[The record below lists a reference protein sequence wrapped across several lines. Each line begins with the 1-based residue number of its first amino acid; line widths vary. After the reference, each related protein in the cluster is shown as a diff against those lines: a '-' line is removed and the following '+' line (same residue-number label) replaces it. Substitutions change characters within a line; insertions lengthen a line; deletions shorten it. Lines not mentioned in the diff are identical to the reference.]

1 MKSKNFRLCAF
12 GLYTVLM
19 SKEAIDPSVPRG
31 ERFDGWGYTDSGL
44 DLEDN
49 SVKLIGSR
57 YEMSGKRLPNLLTW
71 ANGILQT
78 TLTLQPEY
86 QVKGLSPIP
95 APKDA
100 RAFIAALG
108 EIEFSQDEN
117 ARRRHGH
124 GHSLEEVFAIRHGQL
139 ARVPDVIVYPTSEQE
154 VQRLVQL
161 ALEHQVSLVP
171 FGGGSNVSHA
181 LACPPQ
187 DPRPIVSVDMR
198 RMNKVLSVDKENRIA
213 HVQAGI
219 VGSDLQAEL
228 EKHGFTIGHEPDSN
242 EFSTLG
248 GWIATRSSGM
258 KKNRYGNIEDIVL
271 DIRMV
276 TTKGLIEGR
285 AMPRE
290 SMGTDPRTLAFGSEG
305 NYGIITSAFVKIFAM
320 PEVQQFDSVLF
331 KNFADGYEFMR
342 ELAKHPPYP
351 ASARLMDNLQF
362 QFGQALKPEQTGWK
376 ATKSK
381 LERALVTGPL
391 GFDPNSM
398 CACTL
403 LYEGSRQEAALQS
416 AKVGQL
422 AQRFRGFRAGSENG
436 KRGYQLTFAIA
447 YIRDFFMRFGV
458 MAESFETSVSWTDL
472 PQMCEAVKT
481 RVLAEHK
488 RLGLPGYPMISWR
501 VTQLYHSGAAVYFY
515 LATLATGIKNPAEQ
529 FAVLEHAAREAIL
542 ENGGSISHH
551 HGVGKLRAGF
561 VKDVKSDAGLA
572 WIEGAKKHLD
582 PNNVFGI
589 GNQ

>member
-1 MKSKNFRLCAF
+1 MTKFA
-12 GLYTVLM
+12 V
-19 SKEAIDPSVPRG
+19 DPSVPRG

-44 DLEDN
+44 DLEN
-49 SVKLIGSR
+49 NGVKLIGAR

-71 ANGILQT
+71 ANGILKT
-78 TLTLQPEY
+78 ELVLQPEFE
-86 QVKGLSPIP
+86 VHDLSAISP
-95 APKDA
+95 ARELP
-100 RAFIAALG
+100 AFIAALG
-108 EIEFSQDEN
+108 SIGYTQEDN

-124 GHSLEEVFAIRHGQL
+124 GHSLEEVHAIRHGRL
-139 ARVPDVIVYPTSEQE
+139 TRVPDIILYPVSETQ
-154 VQRLVQL
+154 VQTLVQL
-161 ALEHQVSLVP
+161 AKEHHVLLVP

-181 LACPPQ
+181 LACPPN
-187 DPRPIVSVDMR
+187 DPRPIASVDMR
-198 RMNKVLSVDKENRIA
+198 RMNKIISIDKENRVA
-213 HVQAGI
+213 HIEAGI

-276 TTKGLIEGR
+276 TAQGLIEGR

-305 NYGIITSAFVKIFAM
+305 NFGIITSAFVKIFAL
-320 PEVQQFDSVLF
+320 PEVHQFDSVLF

-342 ELAKHPPYP
+342 ELAKYPPYP

-362 QFGQALKPEQTGWK
+362 QFGQALKPETLGWK

-403 LYEGSRQEAALQS
+403 LYEGSKQETALQS
-416 AKVGQL
+416 ARVGQL
-422 AQRFRGFRAGSENG
+422 ARQFRGFRAGGENG

-472 PQMCEAVKT
+472 PAMCEAVKT

-501 VTQLYHSGAAVYFY
+501 VTQLYHTGAAVYFY
-515 LATLATGIKNPAEQ
+515 LATLATGVKNPAEQ
-529 FAVLEHAAREAIL
+529 FAILEHTARETIL
-542 ENGGSISHH
+542 EHGGSISHH
-551 HGVGKLRAGF
+551 HGIGKLRAGF
-561 VKDVKSDAGLA
+561 VKDVKSRAGLD
-572 WIEGAKKHLD
+572 WIKGAKEHLD
-582 PNNVFGI
+582 PENIFGI